1 MIGRVPERG
10 LDASLPVAGHIA
22 LVQPRV
28 GIGDMIWHLPH
39 LRAVARRVVGRVTLV
54 ARPRS
59 RADQLVSAADGIDE
73 VFWVERDQ
81 WTPAGRHQGV
91 SGWLRLTAEIRARR
105 FDAALLLTRSRALT
119 LAFAAAGVPARW
131 GYGFGSQRVL
141 LNRPPYLP
149 ERARALHPYDQATAW
164 LEATGLALAE
174 PEPRLQVAEEARERV
189 RARLD
194 AGTGAATGATGAVIA
209 LGIAASDAWKQ
220 WPVPCFA
227 ELASA
232 LLLAGWGRVALIG
245 GEAERG
251 AAEAILGRL
260 GESAARVVPVLGW
273 DLREVAA
280 LVEDAALYAG
290 NDTAVLNIAAAVG
303 TRAYGLFGATPV
315 LLHSPNIVAV
325 VPPGG
330 PDRDAGM
337 GRITVAAV
345 LDVVDRDRGGLA
357 PGEAPAATP
366 HASGAG
372 GTPASPA

>member
-1 MIGRVPERG
+1 VTGLVPERG
-10 LDASLPVAGHIA
+10 LGASLPVAGHVA

-28 GIGDMIWHLPH
+28 GIGDMVWHLPH

-59 RADQLVSAADGIDE
+59 RADQLVGAADGIDE

-81 WTPAGRHQGV
+81 WTPGGRHQGV

-131 GYGFGSQRVL
+131 GYGFGSQRAL

-164 LEATGLALAE
+164 LNATGLTLAE
-174 PEPRLQVAEEARERV
+174 PEPRLHVAGEVRGRV
-189 RARLD
+189 RARLG
-194 AGTGAATGATGAVIA
+194 AGTGPLIA

-220 WPVPCFA
+220 WPAPRFA

-232 LLLAGWGRVALIG
+232 LLGAGWERVVLIG
-245 GEAERG
+245 GEAERV
-251 AAEAILGRL
+251 AADAILGCL

-280 LVEDAALYAG
+280 LVEDAALYVG

-345 LDVVDRDRGGLA
+345 LDVIERDRGGLA
-357 PGEAPAATP
+357 PGAVRAATP
-366 HASGAG
+366 RASGAG
-372 GTPASPA
+372 GTPASRA